1 MNNMTAKR
9 ATAYTALISGLL
21 LLDDLAKQLLLNTGT
36 VVAAVLIGP
45 HDVFQVGLVYP
56 TDYTKAQAE

>member
-36 VVAAVLIGP
+36 VVAAALIGP
-45 HDVFQVGLVYP
+45 HDVFQVGLV
-56 TDYTKAQAE
+56 